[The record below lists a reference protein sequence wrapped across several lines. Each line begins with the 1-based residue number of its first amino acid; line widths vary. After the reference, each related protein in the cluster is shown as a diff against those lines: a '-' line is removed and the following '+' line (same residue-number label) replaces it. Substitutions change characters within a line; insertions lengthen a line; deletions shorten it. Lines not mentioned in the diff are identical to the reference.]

1 MWKCRRRRNSSNKKF
16 FWGSSS
22 SSASDDS
29 FTRAREPQME
39 KYGGYGHRQTKTMDD
54 LMAAAYAAEDGNA
67 SRYSG
72 YMDEKRQ
79 VNGSVYG
86 SSPRQ
91 SLRQSLRQSQSPPRQ
106 SLRQSQSPP
115 RNPLSLRR
123 APSRRQSS
131 APNVRASTNSQG
143 ENSLYVNQ
151 LLSGFYKGQRMDG
164 PAVPRNARV
173 PPPVAPSVAG
183 RTEYTATT
191 ESTWRTWGWQQKKEE
206 PKESWVKKC
215 VRLGGLR

>member
-1 MWKCRRRRNSSNKKF
+1 
-16 FWGSSS
+16 
-22 SSASDDS
+22 
-29 FTRAREPQME
+29 ME
-39 KYGGYGHRQTKTMDD
+39 KYGGSYGNRQSRTMDD

-86 SSPRQ
+86 TS
-91 SLRQSLRQSQSPPRQ
+91 PRQ

-115 RNPLSLRR
+115 RHSQSPTRHPLSLRR
-123 APSRRQSS
+123 APSRRQSR
-131 APNVRASTNSQG
+131 APSVRASVNSQG

-173 PPPVAPSVAG
+173 PPPIAPSVAG

-215 VRLGGLR
+215 VRLGGLK